1 VAAKNEREVT
11 VAQTDIA
18 PFLDDGPWTGY
29 RKWVVLLV
37 ALAVIFDGFEIQ
49 VLSFA
54 IPQLINDWGVEK
66 SAFAL
71 PLALGLIGMTFG
83 STLAGGVGDRLG
95 RRRVLLASVIAFG
108 VLTMAISRIDS
119 ILELNVLRFLSG
131 LALGGAL
138 PSAAAYASEFT
149 PTRNRTVAV
158 TMTIVCVPLGG
169 MLGGLLASIVLPTSG
184 WRLLFLIAG
193 LLPTVLAVVMY
204 FILPESP
211 RFLVRRPEAAQNL
224 SNLLERMGCPNPGP
238 GPFVDSAEDKL
249 AKSGFA
255 ELLSDTFRRDTL
267 ALWSA
272 FFGTMMCVYIVF
284 GWVPTLL
291 SEAGFDI
298 ALASRGLALFNMGG
312 VIGAVGAA
320 VVIVR
325 VGSRKVMLSLA
336 VLGIATG
343 GVIFV
348 LPLTPE
354 NSASTIV
361 LLTLLGLAINGVQTT
376 MFALASHMYPA
387 PIRAKGIGTAISVG
401 RLGAISITYLGAT
414 ILTLGGASLFF
425 GLILIALACAIV
437 ALMAIRNHIPA
448 ASSASQ

>member
-1 VAAKNEREVT
+1 M
-11 VAQTDIA
+11 AQTNIA

-54 IPQLINDWGVEK
+54 IPQLIVEWGVEK
-66 SAFAL
+66 RVFAL

-83 STLAGGVGDRLG
+83 STLAGAVGDRLG
-95 RRRVLLASVIAFG
+95 RRRVLLTSVIAFG
-108 VLTMAISRIDS
+108 GLTMAISRIDS
-119 ILELNVLRFLSG
+119 ILELNVLRLLSG

-149 PTRNRTVAV
+149 PTRNRAVAV

-169 MLGGLLASIVLPTSG
+169 MLGGLLASIVLPAAG

-193 LLPTVLAVVMY
+193 LLPTVLAVVLY

-211 RFLVRRPEAAQNL
+211 RFLVRRPDASKDLAE
-224 SNLLERMGCPNPGP
+224 LLDRMGHPDPGS
-238 GPFVDSAEDKL
+238 GPFADSAEDKVT
-249 AKSGFA
+249 KSGFSQ
-255 ELLSDTFRRDTL
+255 LLSAPFRRDTL

-320 VVIVR
+320 IVIVR
-325 VGSRKVMLSLA
+325 VGSRRVMLSLA

-348 LPLTPE
+348 LPLSPD
-354 NSASTIV
+354 NSTSTIV

-387 PIRAKGIGTAISVG
+387 PIRATGVGTAISVG

-425 GLILIALACAIV
+425 GLILLALACAIV

-448 ASSASQ
+448 AVSVIQ